1 MLDRSQ
7 APAFQIPDSIQLL
20 HPEVRLLP
28 NGIPVH
34 FIPTPEIQ
42 IIRMEICVSASL
54 DNLLVEKRLIPF
66 FTLEML
72 VEGTKT
78 KSSEEIA
85 DFFDTY
91 AAEVDTSIGF
101 EFLQIN
107 LTSTKKHFLKVL
119 PVFRELLTEAVFPGQ
134 ELAKKKRQKSLQL
147 SVNRGKTSYWASQLF
162 KREMFGA
169 DHPFGQISVAE
180 DVDSVQRE
188 DLIRYYENH
197 LWNKPQI
204 FLTGN
209 VGNEEIEA
217 IGELLGNLTVR
228 SISPVESKF
237 VNKPNHRVY
246 EEKKDSV
253 QSTIRIGCHVV
264 PNSHPDHLPFWVM
277 NTLLG
282 GYFGSR
288 LSKNIREDKGHTY
301 GIYSAVGSLSSSDYW
316 MVAADVIKAHSEE
329 VFSEIYREIERI
341 KHEPIPT
348 DELETLRNYMAGKLL
363 SQFNSSF
370 EMISRF
376 KSVHLSGLDFGYY
389 QRQLEYILSFK
400 ENDIRNV
407 AKKYLDPSKFVEILV
422 G

>member
-1 MLDRSQ
+1 MLDRSK
-7 APAFQIPDSIQLL
+7 APAFRIPDSIQLL
-20 HPEVRLLP
+20 HPDVRTLP
-28 NGIPVH
+28 NGIPIYC
-34 FIPTPEIQ
+34 IPTPEIQ
-42 IIRMEICVSASL
+42 IIRMEICVSMAL

-72 VEGTKT
+72 TEGTKT
-78 KSSEEIA
+78 KNSEMLA
-85 DFFDTY
+85 DFFDTF
-91 AAEVDTSIGF
+91 AAEVDTSLGF
-101 EFLQIN
+101 EYMQIN
-107 LTSTKKHFLKVL
+107 LTGTKKHFLKVL
-119 PVFRELLTEAVFPGQ
+119 PVFRELLTESVFPEE
-134 ELAKKKRQKSLQL
+134 ELSKKKRQKSLQL

-180 DVDSVQRE
+180 DVDTVTRE
-188 DLIRYYENH
+188 DLIMFYENR

-217 IGELLGNLTVR
+217 IGELLGNLPAR
-228 SISPVESKF
+228 SITPVESKF
-237 VNKPNHRVY
+237 VNRPTHRVQ
-246 EEKKDSV
+246 EEKKDAV
-253 QSTIRIGCHVV
+253 QSTIRVGCHVI

-282 GYFGSR
+282 GFFGSR

-301 GIYSAVGSLSSSDYW
+301 GIYSAVGSLHNSDYW

-329 VFSEIYREIERI
+329 VFTEIYREIERI
-341 KHEPIPT
+341 KHEPIPSH
-348 DELETLRNYMAGKLL
+348 ELENLRNYMAGKLL

-370 EMISRF
+370 EMIGKY
-376 KSVHLSGLDFGYY
+376 KSAHLSGLDLHYY
-389 QRQLEYILSFK
+389 QRQLEYILNFK
-400 ENDIRNV
+400 ENDIRS
-407 AKKYLDPSKFVEILV
+407 AAQKHLDPGHFVEILV